1 MSNFYVSITT
11 IQKYKEALD
20 MLLESLPNEWRDKY
34 ILVYQAEEE
43 ESYEVFPDGH
53 IEVKIK
59 QNLSDYGNWV
69 GVDILLKNNIVAQDA
84 WFLFIHDTCKFLS
97 DSVKSTNAV
106 ITRFGHRDIDILWL
120 VDKGIC
126 NICLIRK
133 NGIEYGA
140 NLYKNI
146 DFMTK
151 METIE
156 YEWNRTNHI
165 LSPKS
170 FKVKQHFLDSL
181 PIYYPARYVYSNA
194 NKREVLEVTSIDM
207 EKYFC
212 RVNKEEDHPFMP

>member
-11 IQKYKEALD
+11 IQKYKPALD
-20 MLLESLPNEWRDKY
+20 MLLESLPNEWRNKY

-43 ESYEVFPDGH
+43 ESYKVFDDGH

-69 GVDILLKNNIVAQDA
+69 GVDILLKNNIVSQDA

-97 DSVKSTNAV
+97 DSEKCTNA
-106 ITRFGHRDIDILWL
+106 IIDRFADTDIDILWL
-120 VDKGIC
+120 VRKGIC

-146 DFMTK
+146 NYMTK
-151 METIE
+151 METID
-156 YEWNRTNHI
+156 YEWNYTNNI
-165 LSPKS
+165 LSPKT
-170 FKVKQHFLDSL
+170 FKVKQHFLDSRPTYL
-181 PIYYPARYVYSNA
+181 AARYVYNYT
-194 NKREVLEVTSIDM
+194 NKREVLLFTSINM
-207 EKYFC
+207 EKYFY
-212 RVNKEEDHPFMP
+212 RIKRESDHPFMP

>member
-1 MSNFYVSITT
+1 MSTFYVSITT
-11 IQKYKEALD
+11 IQKYKPALD

-84 WFLFIHDTCKFLS
+84 WFLFVHDTCKFLS
-97 DSVKSTNAV
+97 ESVKYTNIV
-106 ITRFGHRDIDILWL
+106 VSRFADSDIDILWL
-120 VDKGIC
+120 VQKGIC

-146 DFMTK
+146 NYMTK
-151 METIE
+151 METVD
-156 YEWNRTNHI
+156 YEWNYTNNI
-165 LSPKS
+165 LSPKM
-170 FKVKQHFLDSL
+170 FKVKQHFLDSR
-181 PIYYPARYVYSNA
+181 PRYHPARYVYNNI
-194 NKREVLEVTSIDM
+194 NKREVLVVTSIDM

-212 RVNKEEDHPFMP
+212 RIEKEQDHPFMP

>member
-11 IQKYKEALD
+11 IQKYKVALD

-43 ESYEVFPDGH
+43 ESYKVFEDGH

-69 GVDILLKNNIVAQDA
+69 GVDILLKNNIVPQDA
-84 WFLFIHDTCKFLS
+84 WFLFVHDTCKFLS
-97 DSVKSTNAV
+97 NSVKYTNAV
-106 ITRFGHRDIDILWL
+106 IGRFGHRDIDILWL
-120 VDKGIC
+120 VQKGIC

-140 NLYKNI
+140 NLYKDI
-146 DFMTK
+146 QFMTK
-151 METIE
+151 METVD
-156 YEWNRTNHI
+156 YEWNYTNNI
-165 LSPKS
+165 LSPKM
-170 FKVKQHFLDSL
+170 FKVKQHFLDSYA
-181 PIYYPARYVYSNA
+181 IYGPARYVYNNI
-194 NKREVLEVTSIDM
+194 NKREVLFVSSIDM

-212 RVNKEEDHPFMP
+212 RIQKEEDHPFMP

>member
-11 IQKYKEALD
+11 IQKYKPALD
-20 MLLESLPNEWRDKY
+20 MLLDSLPNEWRNKY

-43 ESYEVFPDGH
+43 ESYQVFSDGH

-69 GVDILLKNNIVAQDA
+69 GVDILLKNNIVSQDA

-97 DSVKSTNAV
+97 DSVKYTNNV
-106 ITRFGHRDIDILWL
+106 LIRFGHTDIDILWL
-120 VDKGIC
+120 VHKGIC

-165 LSPKS
+165 LSPKT
-170 FKVKQHFLDSL
+170 FKVNQHFLDSP
-181 PIYYPARYVYSNA
+181 PIYERPRYVYNNA
-194 NKREVLEVTSIDM
+194 NKREVLYVSSIDM
-207 EKYFC
+207 EKYFY
-212 RVNKEEDHPFMP
+212 RVRQESDHPFMP